1 MLTNNYSVLN
11 SSPGRAIGGFTNLY
25 SNYKP
30 SSWYS
35 FFAIDTLE
43 TASPVKR
50 ASLPSG
56 TQPPYSWILAM
67 KGGELSSTTGITGTG
82 SMAPTMYI
90 SRDLASTMG
99 GVGSISGSL
108 SLLSQLSAA
117 LAGVGALQGSLSLGL
132 SLSSNLSGTGALTP
146 SLSLLVGMVA
156 SIGGSGAIT
165 ANLTGIARLEASIFV
180 NSGTASVQE
189 LVEGVW
195 SAVAAD
201 NDTAGTMGEK
211 LNDAGSAG
219 NPWTDTT
226 TYGAGTKGKLLQ
238 DAADDA
244 DTAAN
249 K

>member
-1 MLTNNYSVLN
+1 
-11 SSPGRAIGGFTNLY
+11 LY

-30 SSWYS
+30 GGWYS
-35 FFAIDTLE
+35 FYMFDTNN
-43 TASPVKR
+43 TTSPVKNS
-50 ASLPSG
+50 SLPTG
-56 TQPPYSWILAM
+56 TQPPYSWILAI
-67 KGGELSSTTGITGTG
+67 KGGELSSTTGLTGTG
-82 SMAPTMYI
+82 AIAPTMYI
-90 SRDLASTMG
+90 SRALAATIG
-99 GVGSISGSL
+99 GVGAVEGSL
-108 SLLSQLSAA
+108 SLLSQLATA
-117 LAGVGALQGSLSLGL
+117 LAGVGALQGDMSLGL
-132 SLSSNLSGTGALTP
+132 SLSTTLAGTGALTP
-146 SLSLLVGMVA
+146 TMSLLVGMIA
-156 SIGGSGAIT
+156 NLTGSGAIT

-180 NSGTASVQE
+180 NSGTATVNE

-195 SAVAAD
+195 SAVAA
-201 NDTAGTMGEK
+201 NNNTAGTMGEK